1 MAIRGWAG
9 WLLLATFASSLGCNP
24 CREEIL
30 NSSTSPD
37 GKWTAVTV
45 MRDCGATTAE
55 IVSINVRPADAQK
68 LDAENNAFVIKHEYA
83 TDVTWTSGNILTLRC
98 RQCTAQ
104 DVLKKLD
111 KVGPV
116 KVIYDLPAGPS

>member
-1 MAIRGWAG
+1 M
-9 WLLLATFASSLGCNP
+9 
-24 CREEIL
+24 

-45 MRDCGATTAE
+45 IRDCGATTAE
-55 IVSINVRPADAQK
+55 VVSINVRPADSQK

-83 TDVTWTSGNILTLRC
+83 TDVAWTSGNILTLRC
-98 RQCTAQ
+98 RQCTAK